1 VGDALLFDGNEQEG
15 EERSGI
21 LNKPLSKDIRERVWI
36 VAALQSDDVA
46 RGAIAA
52 SCSVY
57 NIPFAPSPGNRIIFF
72 LCNQNNFSRAFIRAI
87 KRQGR
92 E

>member
-1 VGDALLFDGNEQEG
+1 VGDALLVDGDEQEG

-21 LNKPLSKDIRERVWI
+21 LNKPLSKDIPERVWI
-36 VAALQSDDVA
+36 IAALRSDDVA

-57 NIPFAPSPGNRIIFF
+57 NIPFAPSPCNRINLFYGF
-72 LCNQNNFSRAFIRAI
+72 AI
-87 KRQGR
+87 GMVV
-92 E
+92 